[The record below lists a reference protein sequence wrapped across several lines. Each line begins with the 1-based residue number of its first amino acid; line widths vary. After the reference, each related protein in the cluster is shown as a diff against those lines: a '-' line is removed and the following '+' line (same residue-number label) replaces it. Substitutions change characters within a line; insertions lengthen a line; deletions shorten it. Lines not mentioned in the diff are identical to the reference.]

1 MQNFMGNQEDEV
13 KSFTSDFSTN
23 ENIDKLEKL
32 VFFFHSKTVVFQNS
46 VYWVHLLGDLIYG
59 FLASL
64 DIP

>member
-1 MQNFMGNQEDEV
+1 MQNFMGNQDNEV
-13 KSFTSDFSTN
+13 KSFNSDFSTN
-23 ENIDKLEKL
+23 ENIDKLKKL
-32 VFFFHSKTVVFQNS
+32 VYFHSKTVVFQNS

>member
-1 MQNFMGNQEDEV
+1 MQNFMGNEENEV
-13 KSFTSDFSTN
+13 KSFNSDFSTN

-32 VFFFHSKTVVFQNS
+32 VYFYSKTVVFQNS
-46 VYWVHLLGDLIYG
+46 VYWVHLLGDLIHG